1 MTTYETPIGNTP
13 KAGQDIHLVRW
24 VHRAD
29 GWSSETLLCTY
40 LAGTRRDWI
49 VESHG
54 SRVELPRE
62 EWAQFAF

>member
-1 MTTYETPIGNTP
+1 MTTYDTPIGNAP

-24 VHRAD
+24 IRSAD
-29 GWSSETLLCTY
+29 GWSSETVLCTY
-40 LAGTRRDWI
+40 LGGTTREWI

-54 SRVELPRE
+54 ERVKLARE